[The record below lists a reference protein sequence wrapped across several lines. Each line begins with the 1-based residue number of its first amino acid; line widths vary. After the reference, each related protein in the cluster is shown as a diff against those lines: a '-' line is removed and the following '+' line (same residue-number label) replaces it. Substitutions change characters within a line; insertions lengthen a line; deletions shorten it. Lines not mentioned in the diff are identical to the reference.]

1 MAHGRILPNIVV
13 SAYRRQH
20 VRGATIDLVDK
31 EAFPV
36 PEKKHAIETRLI
48 HADCTLN
55 RTAAVVAPIYQTAMF
70 RAQTIEDFA
79 ARAGQ
84 PRHPE
89 FYTRFGNPN
98 QEQVESVLAAA
109 EGAEAAVVSASGMA
123 AVSSAVLALVGQGA
137 HVVAQ
142 ENHYGG
148 TTALLRDFLPR
159 FGIEVTLVDQTDV
172 AAFASAMRPNTKL
185 VMVESPSNPV
195 MKITDLRTVAAL
207 AKERGALTIADNT
220 FATPL
225 NQRPLDLGIDLVF
238 HSATKYFG
246 GHSDLIAGV
255 VMGSASLVEKVWNTN
270 VILGGALAPF
280 DAWLLL
286 RGVRTLSLR
295 VAKSNANALALA
307 QFLESHPAVSAVH
320 HPGLTSHP
328 QHELASRQMSGFGG
342 ILSFDMKG
350 GYDAAS
356 RFLKQVRLATHAASL
371 GGVET
376 LVVSAGANFLHY
388 MTAEEAERIGVPLG
402 LIRVSAGIEA
412 ADDLIADF
420 EQALAPVPS

>member
-1 MAHGRILPNIVV
+1 VD
-13 SAYRRQH
+13 
-20 VRGATIDLVDK
+20 ATIAFVDK
-31 EAFPV
+31 ESFPV
-36 PEKKHAIETRLI
+36 NEKKHAIETRLI
-48 HADCTLN
+48 HADRTLN

-79 ARAGQ
+79 VRAGQ

-98 QEQVESVLAAA
+98 QEQVERVLAAA
-109 EGAEAAVVSASGMA
+109 EGAEAAVVSGSGMA
-123 AVSSAVLALVGQGA
+123 AVSTAVLTFAGQGA
-137 HVVAQ
+137 HIVAQ

-172 AAFASAMRPNTKL
+172 AAFASVMRPSTKL
-185 VMVESPSNPV
+185 VIVESPSNPV
-195 MKITDLRTVAAL
+195 MKITDLRAVAAL
-207 AKERGALTIADNT
+207 AKQHGAVTIADNT

-255 VMGSASLVEKVWNTN
+255 VMGSAALVEKVWNTN
-270 VILGGALAPF
+270 VILGGTLAPF

-295 VAKSNANALALA
+295 VEKSNANALALA
-307 QFLESHPAVSAVH
+307 QFLESHPAIRAVH
-320 HPGLTSHP
+320 HPGLMSHP

-342 ILSFDMKG
+342 ILSFDMNG

-356 RFLKQVRLATHAASL
+356 RFLKNVRLATHAASL

-388 MTAEEAERIGVPLG
+388 MTAEEADRIGVPLG
-402 LIRVSAGIEA
+402 LVRVSAGIEA

-420 EQALAPVPS
+420 EQALSSGRS

>member
-1 MAHGRILPNIVV
+1 MTN
-13 SAYRRQH
+13 
-20 VRGATIDLVDK
+20 
-31 EAFPV
+31 
-36 PEKKHAIETRLI
+36 EKDAIETQLI
-48 HADCTLN
+48 HADRKFN
-55 RTAAVVAPIYQTAMF
+55 RSAAVAPPIYQTATF
-70 RAQTIEDFA
+70 RAESIEDFA
-79 ARAGQ
+79 VRASQ

-109 EGAEAAVVSASGMA
+109 EGAEAAVVSGSGMA
-123 AVSSAVLALVGQGA
+123 AASTAVLAFVGRGA

-195 MKITDLRTVAAL
+195 MKITDLRAVAAL
-207 AKERGALTIADNT
+207 AKQQGALTIADNT

-270 VILGGALAPF
+270 VILGTTLAPF

-295 VAKSNANALALA
+295 LEKHNANALKIAR
-307 QFLESHPAVSAVH
+307 FLEGHPAVKAVH
-320 HPGLTSHP
+320 YPGLKSHP
-328 QHELASRQMSGFGG
+328 QHELASRQMNGFGG
-342 ILSFDMKG
+342 VLSFDLKG
-350 GYDAAS
+350 GYDAVG
-356 RFLKQVRLATHAASL
+356 RFLKKVRLASIAASL

-376 LVVSAGANFLHY
+376 LVVSAGAIFLHY
-388 MTAEEAERIGVPLG
+388 MTTEETERIGVPLG
-402 LIRVSAGIEA
+402 LVRVSAGIEA
-412 ADDLIADF
+412 TDDLIADF
-420 EQALAPVPS
+420 EQALDVL